1 MFGDHHPSVEPEFIS
16 EIMGVN
22 SLNELSLEQV
32 QQRHITPFFIWANY
46 DIEEQYIEKISSN
59 YLSCLLLNVAGLKLT
74 DYDKYLVNLYET
86 LPVIDSIGYV
96 DNDNNYY
103 RLGEETQYT
112 ELLNQYE
119 KIQYNLIFDKKN
131 KQAKY
136 FYLTETE
143 EPQ

>member
-1 MFGDHHPSVEPEFIS
+1 M
-16 EIMGVN
+16 
-22 SLNELSLEQV
+22 
-32 QQRHITPFFIWANY
+32 
-46 DIEEQYIEKISSN
+46 
-59 YLSCLLLNVAGLKLT
+59 NVAGLKLT